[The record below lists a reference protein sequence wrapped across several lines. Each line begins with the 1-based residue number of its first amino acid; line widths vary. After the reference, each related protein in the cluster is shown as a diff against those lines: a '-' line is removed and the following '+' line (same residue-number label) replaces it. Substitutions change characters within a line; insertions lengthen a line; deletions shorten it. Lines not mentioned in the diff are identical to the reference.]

1 MNRINVE
8 AEQKMNLI
16 TVHFSSLMFSPLC
29 LDRSNDMLSIKVDT
43 YSKAVSIHIH
53 FMISSLENRLK
64 NSENFNFHL
73 HKS

>member
-43 YSKAVSIHIH
+43 YSKAVFIYI
-53 FMISSLENRLK
+53 L
-64 NSENFNFHL
+64 
-73 HKS
+73 